1 VIVLDEVGN
10 NSQIGESFLVPGF
23 QKKTS
28 RVTKHTRPQKE
39 GAINFR
45 RILRHEK
52 NSKCGSGKCPSDAYW
67 MRLIAGTLPPLVIGG
82 NFSIG
87 PEPSQNVFPFFT
99 GLQLEAVQVN

>member
-10 NSQIGESFLVPGF
+10 DSQVGEGFLVPGF
-23 QKKTS
+23 QKKTA
-28 RVTKHTRPQKE
+28 RITKHTRPQKE
-39 GAINFR
+39 GAINFC
-45 RILRHEK
+45 RILCHGK
-52 NSKCGSGKCPSDAYW
+52 YSKCGSGGYLTDAGW
-67 MRLIAGTLPPLVIGG
+67 MRLGVGMLPPLVIGG